1 MESTNG
7 IDLAPSRPVP
17 FHCFNT
23 LLFLARTFM
32 LGPIRSLLGFFR
44 EGAQGRVIRVASLGS
59 SIGHVG
65 RPYLLF
71 EAGVDFQ

>member
-1 MESTNG
+1 MEPTNG

-17 FHCFNT
+17 FHCFDT

-44 EGAQGRVIRVASLGS
+44 EGA
-59 SIGHVG
+59 
-65 RPYLLF
+65 
-71 EAGVDFQ
+71 